1 MGKRASKIVCENC
14 GKTVYAIRGSKGR
27 IILTS
32 GLGVGLGIAGASIGA
47 SIGIA
52 TGGTGIAATIPLAT
66 AGLLIGGGTGYIAG
80 DKMVDKPKCPK
91 CGKVIILN

>member
-1 MGKRASKIVCENC
+1 MKKRVSQIVCENC
-14 GKTVYAIRGSKGR
+14 GKTVYAVKGIKGR

-32 GLGVGLGIAGASIGA
+32 GLGVGLGIVGASIGA

-52 TGGTGIAATIPLAT
+52 TGGSAIAATIPLAT
-66 AGLLIGGGTGYIAG
+66 AGLLIGGGTGYITG

-91 CGKVIILN
+91 CGKEIILN